1 MTTTSPAEAAV
12 ADVAAGL
19 RTALDQLAAA
29 MTLGDADA
37 VLAVEPVLQAA
48 VSRQAT
54 TMATL
59 AATERDVVLHDL
71 ASARAALARCRALG
85 AGAALVTGATLE
97 ALGRTPFYSR
107 HGAGASRDPRG
118 RGLKARV

>member
-19 RTALDQLAAA
+19 RAALDQLAAA

-54 TMATL
+54 TMTSL
-59 AATERDVVLHDL
+59 AATERDVVLHEI

-85 AGAALVTGATLE
+85 TGAALVAGATLE

-107 HGAGASRDPRG
+107 HGAGTSRDPRP

>member
-1 MTTTSPAEAAV
+1 MAA
-12 ADVAAGL
+12 VAAGL
-19 RTALDQLAAA
+19 RAALDQLAAA

-48 VSRQAT
+48 VSRQTAT
-54 TMATL
+54 MTSL
-59 AATERDVVLHDL
+59 ASTERDVVLHEL

-85 AGAALVTGATLE
+85 AGAARVAGATLE
-97 ALGRTPFYSR
+97 ALGRAPFYSR
-107 HGAGASRDPRG
+107 HGAGTSRAPRG

>member
-1 MTTTSPAEAAV
+1 VTTTSPAEAAV
-12 ADVAAGL
+12 ADVSAGL
-19 RTALDQLAAA
+19 RAALDQLAAA

-48 VSRQAT
+48 VSRETAT
-54 TMATL
+54 MTNL
-59 AATERDVVLHDL
+59 ASTERDVVLHDL
-71 ASARAALARCRALG
+71 ARARAALARCRALG

-97 ALGRTPFYSR
+97 ALGRAPFYSR
-107 HGAGASRDPRG
+107 HGAGTSRDPRR